1 MDTNH
6 DTSVVGEADGVAES
20 PTEGQHVLKFE
31 VQIYKARD
39 GEYVVDFQVRVTE
52 PLYCA
57 ISFMVLLLRRAYDW
71 RMLVSR
77 DSCVI
82 NQSIDPMPYSEAA
95 L

>member
-39 GEYVVDFQVRVTE
+39 GEYVVDFQVKVT
-52 PLYCA
+52 
-57 ISFMVLLLRRAYDW
+57 
-71 RMLVSR
+71 
-77 DSCVI
+77 
-82 NQSIDPMPYSEAA
+82 
-95 L
+95 